1 MNRNVAVAILLVSG
15 AFAVG
20 CTRAEQKPRPTVAFV
35 TNGVADFWT
44 IAESGAH
51 LGGKDF
57 DVNVEVRMPP
67 NGPDDQRRMIEEL
80 LTIQVAG
87 IAVSPINPLTQADI
101 LNEAILRTNVIT
113 QDSDA
118 PNVKRLCYVGMDNY
132 LAGRECGK
140 LVKEAIPDG
149 GEVILFVGRLGQLN
163 ADLRRQGVIDEL
175 MDRSLDPARRDE
187 PSARVAGEKYIVVDT
202 RTDNFNFSDAKAQP
216 EDALSRYP
224 NIKCMVG
231 LFAYN
236 PPYIL
241 EAVKGA
247 GKQDSVKVVAFDE
260 SEGTLQAIEDGTCHG
275 TIVQNPYKYGYES
288 IRILAG
294 LARGDK
300 SVLPQDGVL
309 YIPHRVVKKDNV
321 REFWDDLKAKVA
333 AGNAAQQS
341 AASGSSTTSEAP
353 AAQESPQATEE
364 AADKSAGA

>member
-1 MNRNVAVAILLVSG
+1 MTRNQMLAILLTVG
-15 AFAVG
+15 TFAAG
-20 CTRAEQKPRPTVAFV
+20 CTRAEQAHRPTVAFV

-87 IAVSPINPLTQADI
+87 IAVSPINPDTQEDM
-101 LNEAILRTNVIT
+101 LNEAIWRTNVIT

-149 GEVILFVGRLGQLN
+149 GEVIIFVGRLGQLN

-175 MDRSLDPARRDE
+175 MDRSIDPTRRDQA
-187 PSARVAGEKYIVVDT
+187 SARVAGDKYIVVDT
-202 RTDNFNFSDAKAQP
+202 RTDNFNFTDAKAQP

-236 PPYIL
+236 PPFIL
-241 EAVKGA
+241 EAIKGA

-260 SEGTLQAIEDGTCHG
+260 DEGTLQAIEDGTCHG

-300 SVLPQDGVL
+300 SVLPEGGSL
-309 YIPHRVVKKDNV
+309 YIPHRVIKQDNV
-321 REFWDDLKAKVA
+321 REFWDDLKQKVA
-333 AGNAAQQS
+333 AGNAAQKS
-341 AASGSSTTSEAP
+341 AASGSNTKSEVPVSKEPSEATQSVAEKP
-353 AAQESPQATEE
+353 EGT
-364 AADKSAGA
+364 